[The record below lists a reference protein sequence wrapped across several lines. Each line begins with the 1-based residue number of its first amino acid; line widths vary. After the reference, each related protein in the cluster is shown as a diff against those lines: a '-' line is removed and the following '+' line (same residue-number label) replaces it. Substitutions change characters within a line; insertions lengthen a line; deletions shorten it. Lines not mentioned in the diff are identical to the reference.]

1 VTRGR
6 PREFDIDDA
15 LERALRL
22 FWRKGY
28 EGTSLSDLT
37 EAIGV
42 TRPSLYAAFGNKEAL
57 FLAALDRYDAGPGS
71 FFPAAMRAATARD
84 CVERILRGAAD
95 LHANGGN
102 PPGCLMVHGALVGGD
117 ESDRVR
123 QETRRRRVRF
133 REAIQERLERGQAA
147 GELAAGTDCAA
158 LGHFF
163 AAVVRGLAIESA
175 TGATGTELHQIVGIA
190 MSTWPEPPI
199 QEPARSSAPRR
210 MVHGS

>member
-6 PREFDIDDA
+6 PREFDTDEA

-57 FLAALDRYDAGPGS
+57 FFRALDRYDAGPGS
-71 FFPAAMRAATARD
+71 FLPQAMSAATARGG
-84 CVERILRGAAD
+84 VERMLRGAAN
-95 LHANGGN
+95 LHANEGN
-102 PPGCLMVHGALVGGD
+102 PPGCLMVHGALVGCD
-117 ESDRVR
+117 ESQKAR

-133 REAIQERLERGQAA
+133 RDAIQVRLERGQAA
-147 GELAAGTDCAA
+147 GELAPETDCSA
-158 LGHFF
+158 LAHFF

-175 TGATGTELHQIVGIA
+175 SGATGEKLNQIVDIA
-190 MSTWPEPPI
+190 MRAWPEPSR
-199 QEPARSSAPRR
+199 EEADYSSARR
-210 MVHGS
+210 RQTA